1 MSVWR
6 RHRWLIIAAGVVVW
20 LGSVT
25 LLQRRVRERGTTK
38 GAGELLLIGALPVT

>member
-6 RHRWLIIAAGVVVW
+6 KHRWVIIAAGLAVW
-20 LGSVT
+20 LAAVT

>member
-6 RHRWLIIAAGVVVW
+6 KHRWVIIAAGLVVW
-20 LGSVT
+20 LASVT
-25 LLQRRVRERGTTK
+25 FLQRRVRDRGSTK